1 MKYEVRTNLR
11 LLDEQAKSSAQL
23 LTLSLLFIS
32 EISMATPFWSDFSGA
47 LGKLRQVKGYHHVE
61 CLVENISWQDFE
73 QVDLRVGT
81 IVTAEVFTEAR
92 CPAYILHVN
101 FGAEIGVL
109 KSSAQIADLY
119 QPEVSGPAGDWRG
132 ELPAQANWAPFNPNV

>member
-1 MKYEVRTNLR
+1 M
-11 LLDEQAKSSAQL
+11 
-23 LTLSLLFIS
+23 
-32 EISMATPFWSDFSGA
+32 
-47 LGKLRQVKGYHHVE
+47 
-61 CLVENISWQDFE
+61 ENISWQDFE

-119 QPEVSGPAGDWRG
+119 QPEGLVGQQVIGVVNVPPKQIGPIQSQCLITGV
-132 ELPAQANWAPFNPNV
+132 PQADGAVVLIQPERPVENGLKLA

>member
-1 MKYEVRTNLR
+1 M
-11 LLDEQAKSSAQL
+11 
-23 LTLSLLFIS
+23 
-32 EISMATPFWSDFSGA
+32 
-47 LGKLRQVKGYHHVE
+47 
-61 CLVENISWQDFE
+61 ENISWQDFE

-101 FGAEIGVL
+101 FGSEIGAL

-119 QPEVSGPAGDWRG
+119 QPEGLVGQQVIGVVNFPPKQIGPIQSQCLITGF
-132 ELPAQANWAPFNPNV
+132 PQADGAVVKLA